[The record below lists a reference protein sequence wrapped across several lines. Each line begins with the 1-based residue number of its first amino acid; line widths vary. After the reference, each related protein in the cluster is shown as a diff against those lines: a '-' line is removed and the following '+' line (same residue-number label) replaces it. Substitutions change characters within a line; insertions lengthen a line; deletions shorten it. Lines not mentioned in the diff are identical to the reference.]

1 VRPLIVVISGA
12 GCEGTL
18 VTGQIA
24 SLGPGL
30 RWARVVAPRW
40 WITVLGML
48 LWTDPRWLAEAHTW
62 IRERLDALDV
72 RPIGDIEQPHVRPW
86 STVMRVSTS
95 GGDLW
100 FKANV
105 PALAYEAGVVGVL
118 ARTRPDL
125 VQELAAV
132 DLERGWML
140 MRDGGERLRELI
152 ERERDL
158 ERWLKVLPLY
168 GELQLSTASSA
179 DELVRL
185 GVPDR
190 RLAILPGQ
198 YERLIEELEGLT
210 HGERDRLRAHVPNV
224 AEMCRELSTVAIPET
239 IQHDDLHD
247 AQVFV
252 REGRYVFFDW
262 GDSCVSHPFFSMSV
276 TLEGQL
282 AWGLDD
288 VEDSVDVTPFRDA
301 YLRSFTSFAGRAELE
316 AAHATA
322 LRLGWVCRA
331 VNVRRFAVSL
341 DLPDRQEW
349 AERVRLRLQMFLGSS
364 PRTNI

>member
-1 VRPLIVVISGA
+1 
-12 GCEGTL
+12 
-18 VTGQIA
+18 
-24 SLGPGL
+24 
-30 RWARVVAPRW
+30 
-40 WITVLGML
+40 ML
-48 LWTDPRWLAEAHTW
+48 LWTDPRWLAEVHLW

-72 RPIGDIEQPHVRPW
+72 RPIGRIEQPHVRPW
-86 STVMRVSTS
+86 STVLRVSTS

-100 FKANV
+100 FKANA
-105 PALAYEAGVVGVL
+105 PALAYEAGIVGLL
-118 ARTRPDL
+118 ARTGPDL
-125 VQELAAV
+125 VPELVAV
-132 DLERGWML
+132 DLKRGWML
-140 MRDGGERLRELI
+140 MGDGGERLRELV

-158 ERWLKVLPLY
+158 GRWLEVLPLY

-179 DELVRL
+179 DELVAL
-185 GVPDR
+185 GAPDR
-190 RLAILPGQ
+190 RLAVLPGL
-198 YERLIEELEGLT
+198 YEGLIDELEGVSAS
-210 HGERDRLRAHVPNV
+210 ERDRLRAHVPNV
-224 AEMCRELSTVAIPET
+224 AEMCRELSSVAIPET

-252 REGRYVFFDW
+252 REGRYLFFDW

-288 VEDSVDVTPFRDA
+288 IEGSVDVTPYRDA
-301 YLRSFTSFAGRAELE
+301 YLSSFTSFAGDDELQT
-316 AAHATA
+316 AHATA

-341 DLPDRQEW
+341 DLPDREGW

-364 PRTNI
+364 SRTNI